1 MIAVAIIVSAR
12 PDMLAVCQAALR
24 RFAPWLRVCIV
35 ATSPEVKRSAELY
48 NDECLCLPTAGQG
61 ARDHAA
67 GIEYARS
74 AGVGQEEELV
84 ILLDDDTIVLSD
96 RWLPTIEDAFRTTPS
111 LGILGGVRS
120 RGLIGQ
126 AYIDGVLLVH
136 AHMMA
141 IRGEWFRRVRT
152 FHAQP
157 DPAASYTRLDTGA
170 AACLDAVRFMSGYK
184 LRHVPFHEP
193 GRGPLYGGVSLGCP
207 DRPVGIDAT
216 EYYDPGDPY
225 HPLWAHLGRG
235 TSFAPRGWW
244 REHARTVAAHVFGSP
259 RAAKIIRRQ
268 DHRARFI
275 ALSWEF
281 ITDNGV
287 KT

>member
-1 MIAVAIIVSAR
+1 MTAVAIVVSAR
-12 PDMLAVCQAALR
+12 PDMLAVCRAALT
-24 RFAPWLRVCIV
+24 RFAPWLPIRVV
-35 ATSPEVKRSAELY
+35 ATSPEVRRWVELG
-48 NDECLCLPTAGQG
+48 NEECLCLPTAGQG

-74 AGVGQEEELV
+74 AGVGQKEELV

-96 RWLPTIEDAFRTTPS
+96 HWLPLIENAFTATPS

-126 AYIDGVLLVH
+126 AYVDGVLLVH

-141 IRGEWFRRVRT
+141 IRGAWFRRVRT

-157 DPAASYTRLDTGA
+157 DPAGSYTRLDTGA
-170 AACLDAVRFMSGYK
+170 VACLDAVRFMSGYR
-184 LRHVPFHEP
+184 LRHVPFHES
-193 GRGPLYGGVSLGCP
+193 GRGPLYGGGCP
-207 DRPVGIDAT
+207 DRPIGIDAT
-216 EYYDPGDPY
+216 EYYDAGDPH

-244 REHARTVAAHVFGSP
+244 RERVRTAAARVFGSP

-275 ALSWEF
+275 ARSWELV
-281 ITDNGV
+281 TEAKG
-287 KT
+287 

>member
-1 MIAVAIIVSAR
+1 MTAVTVIVSAR
-12 PDMLAVCQAALR
+12 PDMLAVCRAALT
-24 RFAPWLRVCIV
+24 RFAPWLPIRVV
-35 ATSPEVKRSAELY
+35 ATSPEVRRWVELG
-48 NDECLCLPTAGQG
+48 NEECLCLPTAGQG

-74 AGVGQEEELV
+74 AGVAQGADVV
-84 ILLDDDTIVLSD
+84 ILMDDDTIILSD
-96 RWLPTIEDAFRTTPS
+96 RWWPWIETAFAISPN

-126 AYIDGVLLVH
+126 AYIAGLLIVH

-141 IRGEWFRRVRT
+141 MRGDLFRRVST
-152 FHAQP
+152 FHALS
-157 DPAASYTRLDTGA
+157 DLTDSYVRLDTGA
-170 AACLDAVRFMSGYK
+170 VACLEADHQHLEVRT
-184 LRHVPFHEP
+184 VPFYEP
-193 GRGPLYGGVSLGCP
+193 GRGPSYWP
-207 DRPVGIDAT
+207 IGIDAT
-216 EYYDPGDPY
+216 EYYEPGDPA
-225 HPLWAHLGRG
+225 PLWAHLGRG

-275 ALSWEF
+275 ARSWELV
-281 ITDNGV
+281 TEGQ
-287 KT
+287 

>member
-1 MIAVAIIVSAR
+1 MTAVAIIVSAR
-12 PDMLAVCQAALR
+12 PDMLAVCRAALT
-24 RFAPWLRVCIV
+24 RFAPWLPIRVV
-35 ATSPEVKRSAELY
+35 ATSPEVRRWVELG
-48 NDECLCLPTAGQG
+48 NEECLCLPTAGQG
-61 ARDHAA
+61 PRDHAA

-74 AGVGQEEELV
+74 AGVGQKEELV

-126 AYIDGVLLVH
+126 AYVDGVLLIH

-141 IRGEWFRRVRT
+141 IRGEWFRRAST
-152 FHAQP
+152 FHAQH
-157 DPAASYTRLDTGA
+157 DPSLPYVRLDTGVV
-170 AACLDAVRFMSGYK
+170 ACLEAVRFMSGYT
-184 LRHVPFHEP
+184 LRYVPFHEP
-193 GRGPLYGGVSLGCP
+193 GRGPLYGGGCP
-207 DRPVGIDAT
+207 DRPIGIDAT
-216 EYYDPGDPY
+216 EYYDPGDPQ

-275 ALSWEF
+275 ARSWELV
-281 ITDNGV
+281 TEA
-287 KT
+287 KE

>member
-1 MIAVAIIVSAR
+1 MTAVAIIVSAR
-12 PDMLAVCQAALR
+12 PDMLAVCRAALT
-24 RFAPWLRVCIV
+24 RFAPWLPIRVV
-35 ATSPEVKRSAELY
+35 ATSPEVRRWVELG
-48 NDECLCLPTAGQG
+48 NEECLCLPTAGQG

-84 ILLDDDTIVLSD
+84 ILLDDDTIVLSEH
-96 RWLPTIEDAFRTTPS
+96 WLPLIENAFRVTPS

-126 AYIDGVLLVH
+126 AYVDGVLLVH

-157 DPAASYTRLDTGA
+157 DPADSYTRLDTGA
-170 AACLDAVRFMSGYK
+170 VACLDAVRFMSGYS

-193 GRGPLYGGVSLGCP
+193 GRGPLYGGGCRE
-207 DRPVGIDAT
+207 RPVGIDAT
-216 EYYDPGDPY
+216 EYYDPGDPAR
-225 HPLWAHLGRG
+225 PLWAHLGRG
-235 TSFAPRGWW
+235 TSFASRGWW
-244 REHARTVAAHVFGSP
+244 REHARTVVAHVFGAP

-275 ALSWEF
+275 ARSWEL
-281 ITDNGV
+281 ITEAKG
-287 KT
+287 

>member
-275 ALSWEF
+275 ARSWEL